1 MFKCLYITRSSK
13 IISWVPSLKIKLVLA
28 ILILITMNLNVI
40 SSVSTLKIE
49 RHSKLLGDLVYTE
62 IYSYESFIK
71 WLNETGLLYINI
83 IGNPLEDGL
92 SLIDREKA
100 YSILDRIFNDSKIAM
115 FVGGIHLRML
125 KKYAGLEPVI
135 NESDIANLITA
146 IIRGSNIT
154 LNKARCDNVLIKFI
168 VYTIHTP
175 SNNEATTPMCKWN
188 IGDLELYAKYIL
200 DLDLEG
206 SNLNVNERIVSI
218 IRYLYILRIAAGSGS
233 IDRQLLSSI
242 IEDVSI
248 KYSLV
253 TALFMNT
260 FIHGYNLKITDRKP
274 VDRVFETVI
283 PTTSSTIIDTVN
295 GNHTDLAELLAKA
308 LLIIKKL
315 KEEGINIENLDIFS
329 LIDTLMSINIK
340 EYSVIIENVDI
351 IIDAASKNATYESHI
366 QVHDASY
373 IQSNEIYI
381 DNQVYPTETFWYN
394 YASDAM
400 LTQYSEFEELL
411 ININKVLNINEPSI
425 ISSQSLTELLKKDF
439 IKEVIEYSNKPSLEI
454 LNTKIVYTSTIVA
467 RQSLSNITVL
477 NRELH
482 TLLFIIVLIVIG
494 LVLSTIFINVKIKPL
509 FRQLIHIPRDSSR
522 SKTMNRKSDS
532 IKVRIFAEFWNT
544 MYRFAK
550 EFNLKIED
558 SHTHR
563 EIKQKLISVIGG
575 NRIRMLLER
584 ITYLYEVLRY
594 GNIENDE
601 LLEELA
607 KNLSTV
613 ENSPSIVE
621 DRSNRH

>member
-1 MFKCLYITRSSK
+1 M
-13 IISWVPSLKIKLVLA
+13 KIKLMLA
-28 ILILITMNLNVI
+28 ILILVTMNLNVI

-83 IGNPLEDGL
+83 IENPLEDGL

-100 YSILDRIFNDSKIAM
+100 HSVLDRIFNDGKIAM

-125 KKYAGLEPVI
+125 KKYAGLEPII

-168 VYTIHTP
+168 VYTIYT
-175 SNNEATTPMCKWN
+175 SSSNEATAPMCKWD

-200 DLDLEG
+200 E
-206 SNLNVNERIVSI
+206 SPNLNVNERIISI
-218 IRYLYILRIAAGSGS
+218 IKYLYILRIAAGSGS
-233 IDRQLLSSI
+233 IDRRLLSSI
-242 IEDVSI
+242 IEEISI

-260 FIHGYNLKITDRKP
+260 FIHGYNLKITDHKP
-274 VDRVFETVI
+274 VDRVFETVT
-283 PTTSSTIIDTVN
+283 PTTFSTIINTVN
-295 GNHTDLAELLAKA
+295 SDHTDLAELLAKA

-340 EYSVIIENVDI
+340 EYSIIIENVDS
-351 IIDAASKNATYESHI
+351 IIDATSKNATYESHI
-366 QVHDASY
+366 QVHDTSY

-381 DNQVYPTETFWYN
+381 DNQVYYTETFWYN

-400 LTQYSEFEELL
+400 LTQYGEFGEPL
-411 ININKVLNINEPSI
+411 INIDKVLNINEPSI

-454 LNTKIVYTSTIVA
+454 LNTKIIYTSPIVA

-477 NRELH
+477 SRELH

-494 LVLSTIFINVKIKPL
+494 LVLSTILINVKIKS
-509 FRQLIHIPRDSSR
+509 FFGQLIRIPRDSSR
-522 SKTMNRKSDS
+522 SKVMNIKSDS

-544 MYRFAK
+544 MCRFAK

-558 SHTHR
+558 SYTHR
-563 EIKQKLISVIGG
+563 EIKQKLIGVIGV
-575 NRIRMLLER
+575 NRIRVLLER

-607 KNLSTV
+607 KNLSTI
-613 ENSPSIVE
+613 ENFPLIAE
-621 DRSNRH
+621 DQSDRN

>member
-1 MFKCLYITRSSK
+1 M
-13 IISWVPSLKIKLVLA
+13 KIKLMLA
-28 ILILITMNLNVI
+28 ILILVTMNLNVI

-83 IGNPLEDGL
+83 IENPLEDGL

-100 YSILDRIFNDSKIAM
+100 HSVLDRIFNDGKIAM

-125 KKYAGLEPVI
+125 KKYAGLEPII

-168 VYTIHTP
+168 VYTIYT
-175 SNNEATTPMCKWN
+175 SSSNEATAPMCKWD

-200 DLDLEG
+200 DLGLE
-206 SNLNVNERIVSI
+206 SPNLNVNERIVSI
-218 IRYLYILRIAAGSGS
+218 IKYLYILRIAAGSGS
-233 IDRQLLSSI
+233 IDRRLLSSI
-242 IEDVSI
+242 IEEISI

-274 VDRVFETVI
+274 VDRVFETVT
-283 PTTSSTIIDTVN
+283 PTTFSTIINTVN
-295 GNHTDLAELLAKA
+295 SDHTDLAELLAKA

-340 EYSVIIENVDI
+340 EYSIIIENVDS
-351 IIDAASKNATYESHI
+351 IIDATSKNATYESHI
-366 QVHDASY
+366 QVHDTSY

-381 DNQVYPTETFWYN
+381 DNQVYYTETFWYN

-400 LTQYSEFEELL
+400 LTQYGEFGEPL
-411 ININKVLNINEPSI
+411 INIDKVLNINEPSI

-454 LNTKIVYTSTIVA
+454 LNTKIIYTSPIVA

-477 NRELH
+477 
-482 TLLFIIVLIVIG
+482 
-494 LVLSTIFINVKIKPL
+494 S
-509 FRQLIHIPRDSSR
+509 
-522 SKTMNRKSDS
+522 
-532 IKVRIFAEFWNT
+532 
-544 MYRFAK
+544 
-550 EFNLKIED
+550 
-558 SHTHR
+558 
-563 EIKQKLISVIGG
+563 
-575 NRIRMLLER
+575 
-584 ITYLYEVLRY
+584 
-594 GNIENDE
+594 
-601 LLEELA
+601 
-607 KNLSTV
+607 
-613 ENSPSIVE
+613 
-621 DRSNRH
+621 

>member
-1 MFKCLYITRSSK
+1 M
-13 IISWVPSLKIKLVLA
+13 LA
-28 ILILITMNLNVI
+28 ILILVTMNLNVI

-83 IGNPLEDGL
+83 IENPLEDGL

-100 YSILDRIFNDSKIAM
+100 HSVLDRIFNDGKIAM

-125 KKYAGLEPVI
+125 KKYAGLEPII

-168 VYTIHTP
+168 VYTIYT
-175 SNNEATTPMCKWN
+175 SSSNEATAPMCKWD

-200 DLDLEG
+200 E
-206 SNLNVNERIVSI
+206 SPNLNVNERIISI
-218 IRYLYILRIAAGSGS
+218 IKYLYILRIAAGSGS
-233 IDRQLLSSI
+233 IDRRLLSSI
-242 IEDVSI
+242 IEEISI

-260 FIHGYNLKITDRKP
+260 FIHGYNLKITDHKP
-274 VDRVFETVI
+274 VDRVFETVT
-283 PTTSSTIIDTVN
+283 PTTFSTIINTVN
-295 GNHTDLAELLAKA
+295 SDHTDLAELLAKA

-340 EYSVIIENVDI
+340 EYSIIIENVDS
-351 IIDAASKNATYESHI
+351 IIDATSKNATYESHI
-366 QVHDASY
+366 QVHDTSY

-381 DNQVYPTETFWYN
+381 DNQVYYTETFWYN

-400 LTQYSEFEELL
+400 LTQYGEFGEPL
-411 ININKVLNINEPSI
+411 INIDKVLNINEPSI

-454 LNTKIVYTSTIVA
+454 LNTKIIYTSPIVA

-477 NRELH
+477 SRELH

-494 LVLSTIFINVKIKPL
+494 SILSTILINVKIKS
-509 FRQLIHIPRDSSR
+509 FFGQLIRIPRDSSR
-522 SKTMNRKSDS
+522 SKVMNIKSDS

-544 MYRFAK
+544 MCRFAK

-558 SHTHR
+558 SYTHR
-563 EIKQKLISVIGG
+563 EIKQKLIGVIGV
-575 NRIRMLLER
+575 NRIRVLLER

-601 LLEELA
+601 VLEEVA
-607 KNLSTV
+607 KNISTI
-613 ENSPSIVE
+613 ENFPLIAE
-621 DRSNRH
+621 DQSVRN